1 MKVVIPVKASSS
13 RVPNKNFR
21 PFHGDRSLF
30 DIAVERVLKVVA
42 ADDVYISCEDPSRA
56 RLAAR
61 WGINF
66 LPRDP
71 RLADNA
77 TPLGDVVRDVCADV
91 PGDDEVM
98 WAHVCDPLFDAY
110 AECVDTWARVR
121 ADHDSLVVVHPLH
134 GYLLNANFA
143 PIGFGFGVWHVPS
156 QQLPAIYRLGFT
168 LSILSRHSIER
179 VGYPVGERPYWF
191 VGTEDTVD
199 IDTEGDFHTAQLL
212 YRSVVEDTRR

>member
-1 MKVVIPVKASSS
+1 MKAVIPVKASSS

-42 ADDVYISCEDPSRA
+42 ACDVYMSSDDHSRA
-56 RLAAR
+56 GLATS

-77 TPLGDVVRDVCADV
+77 TRLDDVVRGVCADV
-91 PGDDEVM
+91 PGDDDVM

-110 AECVDTWARVR
+110 AECADKWSQVR
-121 ADHDSLVVVHPLH
+121 TDHDSLVVVHPVR
-134 GYLLNANFA
+134 GYLLNADFA
-143 PIGFGFGVWHVPS
+143 PLGFGFGAWHVPS
-156 QQLPAIYRLGFT
+156 QQLPAMYRLGFT

-191 VGTEDTVD
+191 VGSEETVD
-199 IDTEGDFHTAQLL
+199 IDTEGDFRTAQLL
-212 YRSVVEDTRR
+212 YRSVVEDSR